1 MTDGKSNDGMKRA
14 YRRSARVAEQVFRT
28 RELMPSGPVA
38 ESESRVQRTFSPF
51 SGAKDTESRSS
62 WVRLGTESEGLGS
75 QYFEANTELRHLA
88 FSLAELAVVSFE
100 VMEGKVG
107 ELTPE
112 MDLTR

>member
-1 MTDGKSNDGMKRA
+1 
-14 YRRSARVAEQVFRT
+14 
-28 RELMPSGPVA
+28 MPSSPVA
-38 ESESRVQRTFSPF
+38 ESESRVERTFSPF
-51 SGAKDTESRSS
+51 SGAKYSESRII
-62 WVRLGTESEGLGS
+62 WVRQGIIGYRERLER